1 MTRSLLLATC
11 LLLGACAPVD
21 DPPPTPKPSAFVPR
35 SEASSNY
42 RVVEDKKTGNI
53 KRSVTV
59 VLEDKLEEDERQKIA
74 DKIKRS
80 DGQNYERTF
89 IEYYIKQKNDGNVW
103 ATTHYSPDLQ
113 VIILGLTRADESN
126 LSKLEPSSSD
136 KKVIGTWLD
145 DWSFIGSKITV
156 YYSKD
161 GKLIFENI
169 YSDGSSTTEM
179 VESNDPR
186 GKKLEAARGNSI
198 GEYYIINAS
207 NQLEFW
213 GKNGNYYTA
222 RSLD

>member
-1 MTRSLLLATC
+1 MAKSLLPIIA
-11 LLLGACAPVD
+11 
-21 DPPPTPKPSAFVPR
+21 AFLIVGCGDV
-35 SEASSNY
+35 SSSNKANETSNNY
-42 RVVEDKKTGNI
+42 RIIEDSRTGNI
-53 KRSVTV
+53 KRSVEV
-59 VLEDKLEEDERQKIA
+59 ILEDKLEENDLKKIA
-74 DKIKRS
+74 EKIKRS
-80 DGQNYERTF
+80 DGRDYERTF
-89 IEYYIKQKNDGNVW
+89 IGYHIKQKRDSGYW
-103 ATTHYSPDLQ
+103 ATTHYNPNLQ
-113 VIILGLTRADESN
+113 VLILGLTKTAESS
-126 LSKLEPSSSD
+126 LSKPEPSSSD

-145 DWSFIGSKITV
+145 DWSFIGSKITI

-186 GKKLEAARGNSI
+186 GKKLETARGNSI

-222 RSLD
+222 KSLD